1 MIYTIISGLIASQ
14 KRLNYS
20 DNSYVFTVCV
30 YPQKYIEILAS
41 KKYFSPRSIG
51 LKERVKLKDLE
62 LDIYKS
68 FIHVFY

>member
-1 MIYTIISGLIASQ
+1 
-14 KRLNYS
+14 NYV

-30 YPQKYIEILAS
+30 YPQKYIEILTS
-41 KKYFSPRSIG
+41 KKYFPPRSIG
-51 LKERVKLKDLE
+51 LKGRARLQDID